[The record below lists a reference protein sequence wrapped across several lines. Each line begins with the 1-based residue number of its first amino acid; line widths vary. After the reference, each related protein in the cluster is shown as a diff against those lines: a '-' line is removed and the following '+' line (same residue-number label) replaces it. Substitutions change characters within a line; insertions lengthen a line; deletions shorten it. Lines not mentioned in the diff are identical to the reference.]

1 LVGGGRA
8 PMMVV
13 LVERDRASPER
24 TAPDGQTDRLLEG
37 EEHHLRVRRAQPDE
51 VVAVRDGAGLVG
63 SGRLVRSG
71 REWRVAVETAQ
82 RWPRPADLVLAV
94 GAGDRERFAWLV
106 EKAVELGVTAVIP
119 LETVRTRGVA
129 TRLRAQHIA
138 KLRRQALEALK
149 QCGAAWVCSVE
160 EPVAL
165 EIFLRRPISGS
176 GWLASGDGEPPPASL
191 GGGRVTALV
200 GPEGGLEDDERRA
213 AIAAGYQPVAL
224 GPHTLRFETAAIA
237 VAAAVNAARQRGNHG

>member
-1 LVGGGRA
+1 MVGGGRA

-13 LVERDRASPER
+13 LVDRDREAAGPV
-24 TAPDGQTDRLLEG
+24 AVVGQTDRLLEG
-37 EEHHLRVRRAQPDE
+37 EEHHLRVRRAQPDD

-71 REWRVAVETAQ
+71 REWRVTVETVS
-82 RWPRPADLVLAV
+82 RRPRPADLVLAV
-94 GAGDRERFAWLV
+94 GAGDRERFTWLV

-119 LETVRTRGVA
+119 LETARTRGVA
-129 TRLRAQHIA
+129 TGLRAQHIP

-149 QCGAAWVCSVE
+149 QCGSAWVCSVE

-165 EIFLRRPISGS
+165 ETFLRRPISGS
-176 GWLASGDGEPPPASL
+176 GWLTSGDGEPPPASL
-191 GGGRVTALV
+191 SGGPITALV

-213 AIAAGYQPVAL
+213 VIAVGYQPVAL

-237 VAAAVNAARQRGNHG
+237 AAAAVSAARQRGNHG